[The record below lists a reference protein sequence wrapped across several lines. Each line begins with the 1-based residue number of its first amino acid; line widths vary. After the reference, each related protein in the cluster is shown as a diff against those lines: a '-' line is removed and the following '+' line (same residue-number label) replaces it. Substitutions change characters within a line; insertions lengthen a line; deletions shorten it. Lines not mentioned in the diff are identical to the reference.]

1 MGLMFGSF
9 VKALL
14 NVCFSYSTDCIECQY
29 LQARWE
35 SVCAK
40 LKTRLNVARI
50 NKQSAGKV
58 TGRRFGVTQVPSF
71 LL

>member
-1 MGLMFGSF
+1 MFYLS
-9 VKALL
+9 
-14 NVCFSYSTDCIECQY
+14 SYSTDCIECQN

-50 NKQSAGKV
+50 NKQTMGKV
-58 TGRRFGVTQVPSF
+58 IGRRFSVSKVPSF
-71 LL
+71 IL